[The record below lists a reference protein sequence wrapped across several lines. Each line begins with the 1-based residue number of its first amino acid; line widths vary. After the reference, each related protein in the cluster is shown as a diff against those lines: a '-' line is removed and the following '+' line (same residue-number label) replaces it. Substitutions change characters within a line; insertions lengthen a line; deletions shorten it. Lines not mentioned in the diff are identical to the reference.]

1 MPPEDE
7 EQGQENAVI
16 TLEGDDGQSYACQVL
31 DIFDFENK
39 NYALLLNLG
48 DQKEET
54 KDDDKGS
61 IVIMRLMQKDDQSI
75 FQTIEDEEEFDRVVA
90 HVEEMVRQVEAEEG
104 EEAPQ

>member
-7 EQGQENAVI
+7 EQGQDNAVI

-48 DQKEET
+48 DQKEDT
-54 KDDDKGS
+54 KDEDKGS

-104 EEAPQ
+104 EERAQ

>member
-7 EQGQENAVI
+7 EQGQENSVI

-54 KDDDKGS
+54 KDDDRGS
-61 IVIMRLMQKDDQSI
+61 IVIMRLMDRDDQSV
-75 FQTIEDEEEFDRVVA
+75 FQTIEDEEEFERVVA
-90 HVEEMVRQVEAEEG
+90 HVEEMVRQVESEEG
-104 EEAPQ
+104 EEE